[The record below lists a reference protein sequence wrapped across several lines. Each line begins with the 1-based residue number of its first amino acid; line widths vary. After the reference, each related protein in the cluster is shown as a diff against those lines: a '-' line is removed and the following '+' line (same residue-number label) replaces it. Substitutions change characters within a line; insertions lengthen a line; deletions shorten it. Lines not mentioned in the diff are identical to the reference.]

1 MTRRISMYPTLW
13 MRGYLTLLFIAM
25 SVVSFSQDKTLRLD
39 IVVKDQET
47 RKNLPG
53 VQVIIYQNGNEFDVL
68 DCGTSGKAKTAMDLG
83 SVFDVKVT
91 CSGYIQKII
100 RFDMRNIPPEDQA
113 DGFNFPFEISLFK
126 FIEGFNLDI
135 VKEPLAICRY
145 QTEMDDINWDM
156 DHFQQQ
162 QKRIEEELKRLQR
175 LKTDGDQAK
184 AEFDKLMLEGD
195 AAMAGKKYQEA
206 MGKYEGALKIFANDA
221 VAKQKYAD
229 AKAKYEAE
237 LAAAGENAAYQ
248 KLIADGDAFM
258 KSKKYEDARKA
269 YTEASKKKPTE
280 KYPKERLF
288 EIGELL
294 KNSEKQAQYDALIAD
309 ADKKFDG
316 KDWQNAINKY
326 KDASAVLPSVAYPK
340 EQIAKAQA
348 AMDAALAAA
357 KEEAVKEERY
367 NELIR
372 LGEKNMTDK
381 KYDGALLNYRDAAK
395 LKPDEKLPP
404 QKIAE
409 IEALL
414 ADLERQRKEKEELDR
429 KNNEL
434 AELERRYNVAIQK
447 ADGLFTSD
455 DLENAVLA
463 YQEASQ
469 IKPAEKYPSTRI
481 AEIEKLIADREK
493 QKVIDEQNAAV
504 AKKNAEIDAEYQRRI
519 QTADGLF
526 REDKWEEAI
535 PAYELALEVKPTEK
549 YPSSKIQEIRMLIE
563 DRERKKKED
572 EDNARLAEE
581 SRRNAERLAA
591 EEERMNREKAEA
603 QAKAE
608 AERLAREQE
617 EAERQRRLAE
627 EALERARKEAE
638 MRDKMASI
646 ENNKEDDVE
655 RYYREA
661 KELEDKSKY
670 DKVMRES
677 EEASDYMKEAEAR
690 TSTQSMQALDRA
702 REQGEAMSQLQVAG
716 DARKIQSTAEVLRRK
731 EQAQRNLTTYAS
743 GAEGRLG
750 LAMQYADQDKK
761 KAASSNG
768 DNKKAEQNA
777 EVVAQKKEYYNETT
791 KMYES
796 RGATTVVS
804 NKREVEREKA
814 EQSEQSFD
822 GEKVRKENEEEVQ
835 EKKQEA
841 EAREADNQA
850 AADARRQMKSE
861 VVAEEKERMES
872 VGVPQEAAREQRVME
887 TEQKKQQAE
896 LSGFK
901 ASADADQ
908 KAYDRR
914 KKLYSRNPGREKTP
928 EEYQAMPGTEMLA
941 EGVTERSFELG
952 NKNITERTVKAG
964 NKVDV
969 YRKCVSKYGIAYF
982 KNNKSITR
990 ERWIQETT
998 VTGE

>member
-1 MTRRISMYPTLW
+1 MTIGRHLHQISAF
-13 MRGYLTLLFIAM
+13 RGLLAIVFVLSSLVNWA
-25 SVVSFSQDKTLRLD
+25 QDKTLRLD

-68 DCGTSGKAKTAMDLG
+68 DCGTSGKAKSSMNLG

-126 FIEGFNLDI
+126 FVDGFNLDI
-135 VKEPLAICRY
+135 VKEPLAVCRY
-145 QTEMDDINWDM
+145 QTELDDINWDM
-156 DHFQQQ
+156 EHFQQQ
-162 QKRIEEELKRLQR
+162 QKRIEDELKRLQR

-184 AEFDKLMLEGD
+184 IDFDKLMLEGD
-195 AAMAGKKYQEA
+195 AAMAAKKYQEA

-269 YTEASKKKPTE
+269 YTDASKKKPAE

-294 KNSEKQAQYDALIAD
+294 KNSEKQAQYDALIAE

-326 KDASAVLPSVAYPK
+326 KDASTVLPSVAYPK

-348 AMDAALAAA
+348 AMDAALATA
-357 KEEAVKEERY
+357 KEEAQKEERY
-367 NELIR
+367 NELLR
-372 LGEKNMTDK
+372 LGEKNFNDK

-395 LKPDEKLPP
+395 VKPEEKFPP
-404 QKIAE
+404 QRIAE

-414 ADLERQRKEKEELDR
+414 AELELQRKEKEELDR

-447 ADGLFTSD
+447 ADGFFNSD
-455 DLENAVLA
+455 DLEGARAA
-463 YQEASQ
+463 YQDASAV
-469 IKPAEKYPSTRI
+469 KPAEKYPQTRI
-481 AEIEKLIADREK
+481 TEIEELIADRAK
-493 QKVIDEQNAAV
+493 QRAMEAENAAV
-504 AKKNAEIDAEYQRRI
+504 AQKNAEIDAEYQRRI

-526 REDKWEEAI
+526 RTDKWEEAI
-535 PAYELALEVKPTEK
+535 PAYELALEVKPLEK
-549 YPSSKIQEIRMLIE
+549 YPSSKIAEIRMLIE
-563 DRERKKKED
+563 ERERKLKED

-581 SRRNAERLAA
+581 ARRNAERLAA
-591 EEERMNREKAEA
+591 EEDRLNRERSEA

-617 EAERQRRLAE
+617 ETERQRRLAE
-627 EALERARKEAE
+627 EALERARKDAE
-638 MRDKMASI
+638 MREKMAALD
-646 ENNKEDDVE
+646 NNKEDDVE

-670 DKVMRES
+670 DKVVRES
-677 EEASDYMKEAEAR
+677 EGAATYMKEVEAR
-690 TSTQSMQALDRA
+690 TFLLSKQALNEA
-702 REQGEAMSQLQVAG
+702 RDMGEAMSQLQVAG
-716 DARKIQSTAEVLRRK
+716 DARKIQSTAEILRRK
-731 EQAQRNLTTYAS
+731 EQAQRDLTTYAS

-750 LAMQYADQDKK
+750 LALEYADQDKK
-761 KAASSNG
+761 KAATSGG

-777 EVVAQKKEYYNETT
+777 EMMAQKKDYYNETT

-804 NKREVEREKA
+804 NKREVEREKT
-814 EQSEQSFD
+814 EQQEQSFE
-822 GEKVRKENEEEVQ
+822 GEKAREEKEQEVE
-835 EKKQEA
+835 EKKQEVA
-841 EAREADNQA
+841 ARETDNQA
-850 AADARRQMKSE
+850 AANSRREMNEDVAVEEKRRLE
-861 VVAEEKERMES
+861 VV
-872 VGVPQEAAREQRVME
+872 GQTQEAAREQRVLE
-887 TEQKKQQAE
+887 AEQKKQKAE

-901 ASADADQ
+901 ASANAEQ

-914 KKLYSRNPGREKTP
+914 KSLYSRNPGREKSP
-928 EEYQAMPGTEMLA
+928 EEYQASPGSEMLA

-952 NKNITERTVKAG
+952 NKNITERTMKVG

-982 KNNKSITR
+982 KNGRSITR
-990 ERWIQETT
+990 ERWMQETT
-998 VTGE
+998 MTEE